1 MYNGMSVTCIFVR
14 PQRSRPFP
22 SFNDHKSLNYSV
34 LQAGYSAPQGSFACE
49 DEETTGVPLTKC
61 GGASARPLADFRS
74 IIPGARH
81 SRT

>member
-1 MYNGMSVTCIFVR
+1 MCLTCIFER

-22 SFNDHKSLNYSV
+22 SFNDHKKPQSSV
-34 LQAGYSAPQGSFACE
+34 LDAGQAIQHRKCGFACE